1 MGKQISWFALQ
12 PCWKIHLSLRL
23 NLQSEIILKS
33 CSFGQLFCSSSPSVF
48 VPRAPCC
55 SGQTLPSSHPL
66 WADGMVQPQ
75 EVGFILTADRMVEFC
90 SSCCL
95 RLSKG
100 WSNPGETCGAGRLWA
115 WAPVLTVWLSDCVA
129 FVSVFRSQPSYPAF
143 VLESNKIV
151 EAEDFKNQV
160 P

>member
-1 MGKQISWFALQ
+1 MLVTYTK
-12 PCWKIHLSLRL
+12 
-23 NLQSEIILKS
+23 QSERVVQS

-100 WSNPGETCGAGRLWA
+100 
-115 WAPVLTVWLSDCVA
+115 
-129 FVSVFRSQPSYPAF
+129 
-143 VLESNKIV
+143 
-151 EAEDFKNQV
+151 
-160 P
+160 